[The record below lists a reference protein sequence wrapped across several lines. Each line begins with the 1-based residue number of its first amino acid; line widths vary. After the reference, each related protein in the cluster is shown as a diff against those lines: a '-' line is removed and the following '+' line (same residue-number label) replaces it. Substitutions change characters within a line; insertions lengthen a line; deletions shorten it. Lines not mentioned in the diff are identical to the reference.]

1 MTAVFAFVTA
11 FINGFFSGGT
21 PHSTCIRGEKKLRNN
36 MAEDQVD
43 SMIDDSFPASDPP
56 STY

>member
-1 MTAVFAFVTA
+1 MKTAYTFVTS
-11 FINGFFSGGT
+11 FLNGFFRVT
-21 PHSTCIRGEKKLRNN
+21 PHKTTMRREKKIRDGLDD
-36 MAEDQVD
+36 DQVD

>member
-1 MTAVFAFVTA
+1 MKTAITFVTS
-11 FINGFFSGGT
+11 FLNGFFHIT
-21 PHSTCIRGEKKLRNN
+21 PHKTTMRREKKIRDNL
-36 MAEDQVD
+36 DDGQVD

>member
-1 MTAVFAFVTA
+1 MKTAITFVSS
-11 FINGFFSGGT
+11 FLNGFFRVT
-21 PHSTCIRGEKKLRNN
+21 PHKTAMRREKKIRDGLDD
-36 MAEDQVD
+36 DQVD

>member
-1 MTAVFAFVTA
+1 MKTALTFVSS
-11 FINGFFSGGT
+11 FLNGFFRVT
-21 PHSTCIRGEKKLRNN
+21 PHKTAMRHEKKIRDGLDDN
-36 MAEDQVD
+36 QVD